1 MRGSTHA
8 MSHRFAGIIL
18 RHPGGI
24 LLAATLGVILSLLV
38 TGMHLTFQ
46 TNRLDLIASGNHY
59 RQLDDAYDREFAN
72 LPGDVIVVIRSE
84 RPEAATAFA
93 TALAQRWATDPH
105 IDQVWYRIDVDA
117 LKQKALL
124 YLSPDDLMALRQ
136 TLQNHQAF
144 LEELTAAPT
153 LQNLLTLI
161 NREMSTALVG
171 QVFTGFLEEDHQAQ
185 APPDLSLLVALLQQ
199 MNRALEAPQAYQSPW
214 AHMFARD
221 METQG
226 QDGFLWSDDKHLLFV
241 LVQPK
246 REEGAFN
253 RFDKAAQ
260 QIRAD
265 VDALRKVHP
274 DVEVGITGKSIL
286 DADEMAVAARDTGL
300 ATVISVV
307 GVTLLYFGLFKGVVR
322 PLLALAALIVGI
334 CWALGLTTLTIG
346 HLNILSMVFMPML
359 LGLGI
364 DYGSYF
370 LARYT
375 EERRAGQGLQ
385 AAMAQTLVATGPG
398 IVATALT
405 TALTFG
411 TLLLTGFKGIAEL
424 GFIGGSGI
432 LLAALATFTV
442 LPALLTVYEKRRPIR
457 GAATQRK
464 LHEENQAGYLEP
476 LYRHPWAI
484 LAASVLLGGLALLA
498 LGKLE
503 VDLNLLHL
511 QAKGTESIVW
521 VQRMF
526 ESTRRSVLYGEM
538 VADSLEDVKRKDAAL
553 RALPSVAQVE
563 SIASVIPAEQPRKL
577 RLIQELPPFLAGLAV
592 QKETAAAVDLE
603 ALGTLLGRLQFKM
616 VEDGEAAGDLANGT
630 LREEMHDI
638 RRLISHF
645 HETTARMG
653 QTAAVQALGT
663 FQEKLGR
670 DLAEQV
676 SLLQANL
683 RAEPVTIQDLPPELQ
698 ARYVGKSGRYRLFV
712 YPAEDIWEFQPL
724 ARFVDEIRSVDP
736 EVLGTP
742 IGNFEYTRGMKEA
755 YAQAG
760 LYAFLGIVGLTLLT
774 FRAVRPTLLAL
785 IPLTVGSLWIL
796 GVMGLLQVTFNV
808 ANLIVL
814 PLVMA
819 PAVESGIMIVS
830 RDREERR
837 TRQRPLPLP
846 QSTGRAVVFSTLSTI
861 IGFGSLMISHHR
873 GIFSIGL
880 LLTLGVASVLL
891 ASITTL
897 PSLLSILSSRSRK
910 AADAPSE
917 RGSLSPLGLTVITS
931 LPCQPWP
938 ARRTRVPRISR
949 LRSHEPVGMGAASA
963 LDADDH

>member
-1 MRGSTHA
+1 MRGSTHT
-8 MSHRFAGIIL
+8 MSHRFAGLML
-18 RHPGGI
+18 RHPFGI
-24 LLAATLGVILSLLV
+24 LLAAALGVVLSLLV
-38 TGMHLTFQ
+38 TAMHLTFQ
-46 TNRLDLIASGNHY
+46 TNRLDLISSGNHY
-59 RQLDDAYDREFAN
+59 RQLDEAYDREFPN

-84 RPEAATAFA
+84 RPAAAKAFA
-93 TALAQRWATDPH
+93 TVLAQRWATNPN
-105 IDQVWYRIDVDA
+105 IDQVLYRINVDT
-117 LKQKALL
+117 LKHKALL
-124 YLSPDDLMALRQ
+124 YLSPEELMALRQ
-136 TLQNHQAF
+136 TLQNHQTF

-153 LQNLLTLI
+153 LQTLLTVI

-171 QVFTGFLEEDHQAQ
+171 QVFTGFLEDDHQAQ

-214 AHMFARD
+214 ASMFARD
-221 METQG
+221 METHG
-226 QDGFLWSDDKHLLFV
+226 QDGFLWSDDKQLLFV

-246 REEGAFN
+246 REAGEFN
-253 RFDKAAQ
+253 RFDKAVQ

-265 VDALRKVHP
+265 VGELRHAYP

-286 DADEMAVAARDTGL
+286 DADEMAVAARDTSL
-300 ATVISVV
+300 ATVVSVV

-322 PLLALAALIVGI
+322 PLLALAALLVGI
-334 CWALGLTTLTIG
+334 GWALGFTTLTIG
-346 HLNILSMVFMPML
+346 HLNILSIVFMPML

-370 LARYT
+370 ISRYI
-375 EERRAGQGLQ
+375 EERRAGKGLQ
-385 AAMAQTLVATGPG
+385 EAMAQTFVATGPG

-411 TLLLTGFKGIAEL
+411 ALLLTGFKGIAEL

-432 LLAALATFTV
+432 LLAALATLTV
-442 LPALLTVYEKRRPIR
+442 LPALLLVYERRRPIR
-457 GAATQRK
+457 GTPQHG
-464 LHEENQAGYLEP
+464 LHAKNRGGYLAP
-476 LYRHPWAI
+476 LYRYPWAI
-484 LAASVLLGGLALLA
+484 LAASILLGGLALLVV
-498 LGKLE
+498 GQVG

-511 QAKGTESIVW
+511 QVQGTESITW
-521 VQRMF
+521 LQRMF

-538 VADSLEDVKRKDAAL
+538 VADSLEEVQRKEAAL

-563 SIASVIPAEQPRKL
+563 SIASVIPAEQPRKM
-577 RLIQELPPFLAGLAV
+577 RLIQELPPFLADLAV

-603 ALGTLLGRLQFKM
+603 ALGTILGRLQFKM
-616 VEDGEAAGDLANGT
+616 VEDGEAAGELRDGT
-630 LREEMHDI
+630 LRQEMHDI

-645 HETTARMG
+645 HETTERVG
-653 QTAAVQALGT
+653 QAAAVQALGT
-663 FQEKLGR
+663 FQEQLGR
-670 DLAEQV
+670 DLAAQV

-698 ARYVGKSGRYRLFV
+698 ARYVGKTGRYRLFV

-724 ARFVDEIRSVDP
+724 ARFVDEIRAVDP
-736 EVLGTP
+736 DVLGTP

-755 YAQAG
+755 YEQAG

-796 GVMGLLQVTFNV
+796 GFMGLFQVTFNV

-819 PAVESGIMIVS
+819 PAVESGIMIVY
-830 RDREERR
+830 RYREERR

-910 AADAPSE
+910 RAEVPSE
-917 RGSLSPLGLTVITS
+917 RGQLSPRGLTVSTS
-931 LPCQPWP
+931 LPRQPWL

-949 LRSHEPVGMGAASA
+949 LGSHEPVGIGAASA
-963 LDADDH
+963 RDADEY